1 MRASRARAGLG
12 TKGPAPDVGE
22 ASTRSPSSRVVQLAL
37 LALLSMFGGLLLLLG
52 SSRGPTISPRGF
64 ADRAEQSG
72 LNFKMAFLPREQ
84 GENFKV
90 NLYDHGCGIVAG
102 DYDGDGRD
110 DVLLLNQLGANGL
123 FRNRGDGRFVEV
135 TLDQPAVA
143 LADRICVG
151 GAFTDYDNDGDQ
163 DLYITSS
170 RGGNVLLENVGGKFR
185 DVTIEAGVSC
195 LAHSQTAAWFDYD
208 NDGDLDLLVTNTA
221 KWTSNDFDDRGNYYL
236 GPRMLW
242 EYVHGSDDLEAN
254 ILFRNNG
261 DGAFT
266 DCTREAGLEGQGW
279 SGDVAVFDF
288 DDDGD
293 LDVFVTNMF
302 GLSQLYANDGKGH
315 FSDVTRDTLR
325 RTSYGAI
332 GCKAFDYDNDGRL
345 DLFIADMHSDMWMEP
360 YEERLIEPRKKY
372 RYVLGRKPE
381 IDARRLPQEDQMAER
396 MRIDYDAVL
405 FGNTLFHNE
414 GGGRFREMSEEAG
427 METFW
432 PWGVAVGDFNNDGYQ
447 DAYLPSGMGYPFF
460 YHPSY
465 LMMNRGDGTFVDA
478 ASSHGIEPPSGG
490 HFLPG
495 NIGGKPAARSSRC
508 AATADFNGD
517 GRLDLVVNNFN
528 DSPYLYMN
536 QFPQQNF
543 AQFRLVGT
551 RSNRDA
557 IGALMKIHCGDQIMV
572 RQVQAAGGY
581 LSQSSKT
588 LHFGLGKL
596 DRIDRAEIRWPSGIR
611 QSVDAPAI
619 NQLTEIREP
628 EGPSP

>member
-1 MRASRARAGLG
+1 MTTAATPISRLAPLSLLVALSAFVLIWRTGHDR
-12 TKGPAPDVGE
+12 PA
-22 ASTRSPSSRVVQLAL
+22 QQ
-37 LALLSMFGGLLLLLG
+37 
-52 SSRGPTISPRGF
+52 GF
-64 ADRAEQSG
+64 TECAVPSG
-72 LNFKMAFLPREQ
+72 LDFKMSFLPGEQ
-84 GENFKV
+84 GENFKI
-90 NLYDHGCGIVAG
+90 NLYDHGCGIVVG

-123 FRNRGDGRFVEV
+123 FRNRGDGTFVDV
-135 TLDQPAVA
+135 TLEHPAVA

-151 GAFTDYDNDGDQ
+151 GAFADYDNDGDQ

-170 RGGNVLLENVGGKFR
+170 RGGNVLLENAGGGQFR
-185 DVTIEAGVSC
+185 DVTAEAGVSC
-195 LAHSQTAAWFDYD
+195 LAHSQTASWFDYD
-208 NDGDLDLLVTNTA
+208 NDGDLDLLVTNSA
-221 KWTSNDFDDRGNYYL
+221 KWTTNVFNDHDHYYL
-236 GPRMLW
+236 GPSILW
-242 EYVHGSDDLEAN
+242 EHVRDRDDLEAN
-254 ILFRNNG
+254 VLFRNNG
-261 DGAFT
+261 DGSFT
-266 DCTREAGLEGQGW
+266 ECAREAGLEGQGW

-293 LDVFVTNMF
+293 LDVFITNMF
-302 GLSQLYANDGKGH
+302 GMSQLYTNDGQGR
-315 FSDVTRDTLR
+315 FADVTREILG

-345 DLFIADMHSDMWMEP
+345 DLFVADMHSDMWMEP
-360 YEERLIEPRKKY
+360 YDESLIEPRKKY

-381 IDARRLPQEDQMAER
+381 INRRRLTQEAEMADR

-414 GGGRFREMSEEAG
+414 GGGRFKEVSDEAG

-432 PWGVAVGDFNNDGYQ
+432 PWGVAVGDFDNDRDE
-447 DAYLPSGMGYPFF
+447 DAFLPSGMGYPFF

-478 ASSHGIEPPSGG
+478 AAAEGIEPPRDGR
-490 HFLPG
+490 FLPER
-495 NIGGKPAARSSRC
+495 IGRKPAARSSRC
-508 AATADFNGD
+508 AATSDFDGD

-528 DSPYLYMN
+528 DRPYLYMN
-536 QFPQQNF
+536 QFSKQNF

-557 IGALMKIHCGDQIMV
+557 IGAVMKIYCDDQIMV

-588 LHFGLGKL
+588 LHIGLGKF
-596 DRIDRAEIRWPSGIR
+596 DRIDRAEIRWPSGLR
-611 QSVDAPAI
+611 QTIESPKI
-619 NQLTEIREP
+619 NTLTEIRESD
-628 EGPSP
+628 EARR